1 MSQLPAIQG
10 IDGVNQRIQQ
20 IQDRLTSLEQKLDP
34 NDSQPSFNAVLKG
47 QLGPTP
53 DKSALE
59 SMVTSEAQQQGLDPS
74 LVKAVVQTES
84 GFNPQAVSSAGA
96 QGLMQLMP
104 QTANTLGVQSPLDPL
119 QNIQGGTQ
127 YLKTLLNKYHDVPK
141 ALAAY
146 NAGPGA
152 VDKYGGIPPYAET
165 QNYVSKIMGLQ
176 QQYASQSSKE

>member
-1 MSQLPAIQG
+1 MSQLPGLQG
-10 IDGVNQRIQQ
+10 IDGVSQRIQQ
-20 IQDRLTSLEQKLDP
+20 IQDRINALEQKLDP
-34 NDSQPSFNAVLKG
+34 NDSQQPFNAVLQG
-47 QLGPTP
+47 QLSPAP

-59 SMVTSEAQQQGLDPS
+59 DMVTSQAQAQGVDPS

-96 QGLMQLMP
+96 MGLMQLMP
-104 QTANTLGVQSPLDPL
+104 QTANTLGVKSALDPM

-152 VDKYGGIPPYAET
+152 VDKYGGIPPYTET
-165 QNYVSKIMGLQ
+165 QNYVSKIMNLQ
-176 QQYASQSSKE
+176 QQYANQASEE